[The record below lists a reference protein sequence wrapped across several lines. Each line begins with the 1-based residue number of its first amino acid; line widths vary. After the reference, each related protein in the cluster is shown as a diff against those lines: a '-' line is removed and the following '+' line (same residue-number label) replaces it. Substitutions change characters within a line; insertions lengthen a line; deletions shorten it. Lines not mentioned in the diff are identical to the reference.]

1 LGRADIR
8 LETGQRREAGAAG
21 VGMFIVFPRYGER
34 DINARSDARVMTGP
48 STYDIVVRNASL
60 LDGAGAPARSGDLA
74 VAGGMIARIE
84 AAGTLSAASGRLVI
98 EADGLA
104 LAPGFI
110 DAHTHD
116 DRAVIDN
123 PAMEFKISQ
132 GVTSVVTGN
141 CGISLSPVML
151 DGPPPP
157 PLNLLGDRAAFE
169 FPRFADY
176 ADRLARVVP
185 SVNVVSLIGHGSLR
199 ATTMADP
206 FGRADERAVTDMRRL
221 LAAALE
227 EGATGF
233 STGLFYPLNAPADV
247 DEVVALAELLRHHH
261 GVYATHM
268 RDEHDGVMASLSE
281 TFATAAR
288 AGVPVVVSHHKC
300 AGRANWG
307 RSRETLPLVE
317 AAARRQSIGLDAYPY
332 MAGSTVLDPR
342 FVQED
347 IRTTVSWCA
356 PHPEFAGRDLGE
368 IAHEWGCTMRE
379 AAERLN
385 PAGGI
390 YFQMDEADVR
400 RILAFPRTMIGSDG
414 LPHDTHPHPR
424 LWGAFPRVLGHYA
437 RDERL
442 FSLEEAVRKMTGLT
456 AEQFGVQDRGLLRE
470 GLAADLVL
478 FDPARVRDTA
488 TFEKPIAPAEGI
500 ERVIVNGVV
509 SYTAMLGVCE
519 RAGRLLRGRRSV

>member
-1 LGRADIR
+1 
-8 LETGQRREAGAAG
+8 
-21 VGMFIVFPRYGER
+21 
-34 DINARSDARVMTGP
+34 MTGVT
-48 STYDIVVRNASL
+48 TYDLIVRNASL
-60 LDGAGAPARSGDLA
+60 LDGSGTPARSGDLA
-74 VAGGMIARIE
+74 VVGDTISRIE
-84 AAGTLSAASGRLVI
+84 PAGTLSAASGRIVI

-116 DRAVIDN
+116 DRAVVDN
-123 PAMEFKISQ
+123 PGMEFKISQ
-132 GVTSVVTGN
+132 GITSVVTGN
-141 CGISLSPVML
+141 CGISLAPAIL

-157 PLNLLGDRAAFE
+157 PLNLLGDRAVFE
-169 FPRFADY
+169 FPRFAEY
-176 ADRLARVVP
+176 ADRLARVLP
-185 SVNVVSLIGHGSLR
+185 AVNVVSLIGHGSLR
-199 ATTMADP
+199 ASTMADP
-206 FGRADERAVTDMRRL
+206 FGRADERVVTDMRRM
-221 LAAALE
+221 LATALE
-227 EGATGF
+227 EGASGF
-233 STGLFYPLNAPADV
+233 STGLFYPINAPADV
-247 DEVVALAELLRHHH
+247 EEVAALAELLRDHQ

-268 RDEHDGVMASLSE
+268 RDEHDGVMESLSE

-317 AAARRQSIGLDAYPY
+317 AAACRQPVGLDAYPY
-332 MAGSTVLDPR
+332 TAGSTVLDPR

-347 IRTTVSWCA
+347 IRTMVTWCT
-356 PHPEFAGRDLGE
+356 PHPELTGRELGD
-368 IAHEWGCTMRE
+368 IAREWGCTMRE

-442 FSLEEAVRKMTGLT
+442 FSVEEAVRKMTGLT
-456 AEQFGVQDRGLLRE
+456 AEQFGLRDRGLLRE
-470 GLAADLVL
+470 GFAADLVL
-478 FDPARVRDTA
+478 FDPARVKDTA

-500 ERVIVNGVV
+500 ERVVVNGVL
-509 SYTAMLGVCE
+509 SYTATLGVCG
-519 RAGRLLRGRRSV
+519 RAGRLLRGRRSG

>member
-1 LGRADIR
+1 M
-8 LETGQRREAGAAG
+8 AGLTA
-21 VGMFIVFPRYGER
+21 
-34 DINARSDARVMTGP
+34 
-48 STYDIVVRNASL
+48 YDIVVRNASL
-60 LDGAGAPARSGDLA
+60 LDGSGAPARACDLA
-74 VAGGMIARIE
+74 VTAGTIERIE
-84 AAGTLSAASGRLVI
+84 AAGTLLAASGRTVI

-116 DRAVIDN
+116 DRAVIDD
-123 PAMEFKISQ
+123 PAMAFKISQ
-132 GVTSVVTGN
+132 GVTAVVTGN
-141 CGISLSPVML
+141 CGISLTPVTL

-157 PLNLLGDRAAFE
+157 PLNLLGSRAAFE

-176 ADRLARVVP
+176 ADRLARVAP

-199 ATTMADP
+199 VSTMADP
-206 FGRADERAVTDMRRL
+206 FERADKRAVTDMRRL
-221 LAAALE
+221 LADALE

-233 STGLFYPLNAPADV
+233 STGLYYPVNAPADA
-247 DEVVALAELLRHHH
+247 DEVAALAELLPDRR
-261 GVYATHM
+261 GIYATHM
-268 RDEHDGVMASLSE
+268 RNEHDGVMESLSE

-307 RSRETLPLVE
+307 RSRETLPLIE
-317 AAARRQSIGLDAYPY
+317 ATARHQPVGLDAYPY
-332 MAGSTVLDPR
+332 TAGSTVLDPR

-347 IRTTVSWCA
+347 IRTMVSWCE
-356 PHPEFAGRDLGE
+356 PYPEFTGRDLGE
-368 IAHEWGCTMRE
+368 IAREWGCTMRE
-379 AAERLN
+379 AAERLS

-442 FSLEEAVRKMTGLT
+442 FSLEEAVRKMTSLT
-456 AEQFGVQDRGLLRE
+456 AEQFGLADRGRLRE
-470 GLAADLVL
+470 GFAADLVL

-488 TFEKPIAPAEGI
+488 TFEKPIAAAEGI
-500 ERVIVNGVV
+500 ERVIVNGVI
-509 SYTAMLGVCE
+509 SYMPALGVGQ
-519 RAGRLLRGRRSV
+519 RAGRLLRGLRFG